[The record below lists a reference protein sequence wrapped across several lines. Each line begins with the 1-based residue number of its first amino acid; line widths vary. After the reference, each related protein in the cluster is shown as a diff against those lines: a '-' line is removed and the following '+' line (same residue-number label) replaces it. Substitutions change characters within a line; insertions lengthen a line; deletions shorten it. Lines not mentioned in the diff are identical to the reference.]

1 MSLRPLLAA
10 ALFFVCPAFAQSD
23 DAAAV
28 AKAFFSAWLAGDSD
42 RAVALLYFPPQAPA
56 CLAPD
61 DKLVLVRAAFGAL
74 PEMVQ
79 AHQGL
84 REITGNAAP
93 SAAGNGDALRLPL
106 VITAQDGTTFPRVVT
121 LHHTADGWRIRL
133 LPPTIK
139 EIII

>member
-61 DKLVLVRAAFGAL
+61 DKLVLVRAAARDGAG
-74 PEMVQ
+74 
-79 AHQGL
+79 AS
-84 REITGNAAP
+84 R
-93 SAAGNGDALRLPL
+93 SA
-106 VITAQDGTTFPRVVT
+106 
-121 LHHTADGWRIRL
+121 
-133 LPPTIK
+133 
-139 EIII
+139 

>member
-1 MSLRPLLAA
+1 MLSPCSTFRH
-10 ALFFVCPAFAQSD
+10 
-23 DAAAV
+23 
-28 AKAFFSAWLAGDSD
+28 K
-42 RAVALLYFPPQAPA
+42 RRR

-93 SAAGNGDALRLPL
+93 SAAGHGDALRLPL

-133 LPPTIK
+133 
-139 EIII
+139 

>member
-1 MSLRPLLAA
+1 MKTRLIFALVAA
-10 ALFFVCPAFAQSD
+10 FTAPAFAQTD
-23 DAAAV
+23 EPLAAAT
-28 AKAFFSAWLAGDSD
+28 AFFTAWLEGNSE
-42 RAVALLYFPPQAPA
+42 RAAALLYFPPQAPA

-93 SAAGNGDALRLPL
+93 SAAGHGDALRLPL
-106 VITAQDGTTFPRVVT
+106 VITAQDGTTFPCVVT

-133 LPPTIK
+133 
-139 EIII
+139 

>member
-1 MSLRPLLAA
+1 MKTRLIFALVAA
-10 ALFFVCPAFAQSD
+10 FTAPAFAQTD
-23 DAAAV
+23 EPLAAAT
-28 AKAFFSAWLAGDSD
+28 AFFTAWLEGNSE
-42 RAVALLYFPPQAPA
+42 RAAALLYFPPQAPA

-93 SAAGNGDALRLPL
+93 SAAGHGDALRLPL
-106 VITAQDGTTFPRVVT
+106 VITAQDGTVFPRVVT

-133 LPPTIK
+133 
-139 EIII
+139 

>member
-1 MSLRPLLAA
+1 MKTRLIFALVAA
-10 ALFFVCPAFAQSD
+10 FTAPAFAQTD
-23 DAAAV
+23 EPLAAAT
-28 AKAFFSAWLAGDSD
+28 AFFTAWLEGNSE
-42 RAVALLYFPPQAPA
+42 RAAALLYFPPQAPA
-56 CLAPD
+56 CLAPA

-93 SAAGNGDALRLPL
+93 SAAGHGDALRLPL

-133 LPPTIK
+133 
-139 EIII
+139 

>member
-1 MSLRPLLAA
+1 MKTRLIFALVAA
-10 ALFFVCPAFAQSD
+10 FTAPAFAQTD
-23 DAAAV
+23 EPLAAAT
-28 AKAFFSAWLAGDSD
+28 AFFTAWLEGNSE
-42 RAVALLYFPPQAPA
+42 RAAALLYFPPQAPA

-61 DKLVLVRAAFGAL
+61 EKLVLVRAAFGAL

-93 SAAGNGDALRLPL
+93 SAAGHDDALRLPL

-133 LPPTIK
+133 
-139 EIII
+139 

>member
-1 MSLRPLLAA
+1 MGELGERAA
-10 ALFFVCPAFAQSD
+10 
-23 DAAAV
+23 
-28 AKAFFSAWLAGDSD
+28 
-42 RAVALLYFPPQAPA
+42 ALLYFPPQAPA

-93 SAAGNGDALRLPL
+93 SAAGHGDALRLPL
-106 VITAQDGTTFPRVVT
+106 VISAGDGTTFARTVT
-121 LHHTADGWRIRL
+121 LQRTADGWRIRL
-133 LPPTIK
+133 
-139 EIII
+139 

>member
-1 MSLRPLLAA
+1 MKTRLIFALVAA
-10 ALFFVCPAFAQSD
+10 FTAPAFAQTD
-23 DAAAV
+23 EPLAAAT
-28 AKAFFSAWLAGDSD
+28 AFFTAWLEGNSE
-42 RAVALLYFPPQAPA
+42 RAAALLYFPPQAPA

-93 SAAGNGDALRLPL
+93 SAAGHDDALRLPL

-133 LPPTIK
+133 
-139 EIII
+139 

>member
-93 SAAGNGDALRLPL
+93 RAAGNGDALRLPL

-133 LPPTIK
+133 
-139 EIII
+139 

>member
-1 MSLRPLLAA
+1 MKTRLIFALVAA
-10 ALFFVCPAFAQSD
+10 FTAPAFAQTD
-23 DAAAV
+23 EPLAAAT
-28 AKAFFSAWLAGDSD
+28 AFFTAWLEGNSE
-42 RAVALLYFPPQAPA
+42 RAAALLYFPPQAPA

-61 DKLVLVRAAFGAL
+61 DKLGLVRAAFGAL

-93 SAAGNGDALRLPL
+93 SAAGHGDALRLPL

-133 LPPTIK
+133 
-139 EIII
+139 

>member
-1 MSLRPLLAA
+1 MKTRLIFALVAA
-10 ALFFVCPAFAQSD
+10 FTAPAFAQTD
-23 DAAAV
+23 EPLAAAT
-28 AKAFFSAWLAGDSD
+28 AFFTAWLEGNSE
-42 RAVALLYFPPQAPA
+42 RAAALLYFPPQAPA

-106 VITAQDGTTFPRVVT
+106 VISAGDGTTFARTVT
-121 LHHTADGWRIRL
+121 LQRTADGWRIRL
-133 LPPTIK
+133 
-139 EIII
+139 

>member
-42 RAVALLYFPPQAPA
+42 RAVTLLYFPPQAPA
-56 CLAPD
+56 CLAPE
-61 DKLVLVRAAFGAL
+61 DKLVLARAAFGAL

-79 AHQGL
+79 AHQGV
-84 REITGNAAP
+84 REIADNASPNATD
-93 SAAGNGDALRLPL
+93 NGDTLRLPL
-106 VITAQDGTTFPRVVT
+106 VISAGDGTTFARTVT
-121 LHHTADGWRIRL
+121 LQHTADGWRIRL
-133 LPPTIK
+133 
-139 EIII
+139 

>member
-1 MSLRPLLAA
+1 MKTRLIFALVAA
-10 ALFFVCPAFAQSD
+10 FTAPAFAQTD
-23 DAAAV
+23 EPLAAAT
-28 AKAFFSAWLAGDSD
+28 AFFTAWLEGNSE
-42 RAVALLYFPPQAPA
+42 RAAALLYFPPQAPA

-93 SAAGNGDALRLPL
+93 SAAGHGDALRLPL
-106 VITAQDGTTFPRVVT
+106 VISAGDGTTFARTVT
-121 LHHTADGWRIRL
+121 LQRTADGWRIRL
-133 LPPTIK
+133 
-139 EIII
+139 

>member
-1 MSLRPLLAA
+1 MKTRLIFALVAA
-10 ALFFVCPAFAQSD
+10 FTAPAFAQTD
-23 DAAAV
+23 EPLAAAT
-28 AKAFFSAWLAGDSD
+28 AFFTAWLEGNSE
-42 RAVALLYFPPQAPA
+42 RAAALLYFPPQAPA

-93 SAAGNGDALRLPL
+93 SAAGRADALRLPL
-106 VITAQDGTTFPRVVT
+106 VISAGDGTTFARTVT
-121 LHHTADGWRIRL
+121 LQRTADGWRIRL
-133 LPPTIK
+133 
-139 EIII
+139 

>member
-1 MSLRPLLAA
+1 MKTRLIFALVAA
-10 ALFFVCPAFAQSD
+10 FTAPAFAQTD
-23 DAAAV
+23 EPLAAAT
-28 AKAFFSAWLAGDSD
+28 AFFTAWLEGNSE
-42 RAVALLYFPPQAPA
+42 RAAALLYFPPQRPA

-93 SAAGNGDALRLPL
+93 SAAGHGDALRLPL

-121 LHHTADGWRIRL
+121 LHHTADGWLIRL
-133 LPPTIK
+133 
-139 EIII
+139 